1 MEFEYLRENLIAN
14 IYSQYLLSSYNMQGT
29 VLNAL
34 QVLLQ
39 LNLQSNPEA
48 TFFSILQM
56 RRLRIVVQS
65 Y

>member
-1 MEFEYLRENLIAN
+1 MEFEYLRETLIAN
-14 IYSQYLLSSYNMQGT
+14 IYNHYLLSSYNMQGT

>member
-1 MEFEYLRENLIAN
+1 MEFEYLRETLIAN